1 MEERG
6 KSTIAES
13 VKNNKSV
20 AFWEPINP
28 VNGSDE
34 QVEKSIEEISKF
46 FDFVRGK
53 KKKLSNEEIEQF
65 YNVYVYQELPY
76 PLGTKNKNKFQNKRP
91 PPLSWIKFTPILN
104 SRHYHVLMTWI

>member
-13 VKNNKSV
+13 VKNNKILTLL
-20 AFWEPINP
+20 EPIRP

-34 QVEKSIEEISKF
+34 QVEKSIEEIIKF
-46 FDFVRGK
+46 FDFIRGK
-53 KKKLSNEEIEQF
+53 KKKFSNEKILQY

-76 PLGTKNKNKFQNKRP
+76 PPGTKREYKFHNKRP
-91 PPLSWIKFTPILN
+91 PSLS
-104 SRHYHVLMTWI
+104 